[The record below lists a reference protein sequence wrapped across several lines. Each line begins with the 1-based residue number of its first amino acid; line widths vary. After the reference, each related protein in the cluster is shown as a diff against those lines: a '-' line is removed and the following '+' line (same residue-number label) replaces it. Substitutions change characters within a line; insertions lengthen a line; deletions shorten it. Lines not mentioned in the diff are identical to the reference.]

1 MGKTIII
8 SNRLPVQLQISNGG
22 ITAVPSVGG
31 LATGMKSVHS
41 GGDSLW
47 IGWSGLTDEEIPEE
61 LADDID
67 SALAEHGSS
76 KVKLTADEVDGF
88 YYGFS
93 NRTIWPLFHY
103 FLEYSE
109 FELAS
114 WETYKKVNQKFADA
128 ILQKSEDD
136 DIIWVH
142 DYQLMLVPQMVREKR
157 PNIAIGFFLHIPFP
171 SYEIFR
177 TMPWR
182 EEVLQGLLGA
192 DLIGFHTY
200 DYERHFLSSVRRL
213 LGLEVS
219 FNEIYLEN
227 RVIKADSFPMG
238 IDYKK
243 FRDAALEHKKRDPEK
258 LSELQ
263 KRLNK
268 HKAAD
273 PEAKFFLSIDRLDY
287 SKGIAKRLNAFEYFL
302 NKYPQYKEKV
312 RLIILAVPSRSN
324 VPQYQ
329 LLKREIDELV
339 GRINGEFSTVSWTP
353 IWYFYRSMPFE
364 NLIDLYTSSDIAWLT
379 PLRDGMNLVAK
390 EYIATRTD
398 QTGVLILSEMAGS
411 ANEMNESLLINPNN
425 FEQIADAL
433 FEAIN
438 MPKEEQQAR
447 NELLQKRLE
456 RYDVERWANDFMNSL
471 RGQKDRDAANVSKRM
486 TDSRLSTVLEEYR
499 KAKKRLLFLDYD
511 GTLAGFHNDP
521 QKAGPDEELYKLL
534 DALKEQPGTVLFI
547 ISGRDKDTFT
557 RWFLPKKYN
566 MIVEHGVWISRD
578 GEDFKLLENVKNDW
592 MDKIRPVLESFV
604 DRTPGSFI
612 EEKNYSLAWHYRKTD
627 PDFGNLRATELSTVL
642 TSLIGTDDLS
652 VLNGNKVME
661 VKSSNVNK
669 GRASMRM
676 LGENDYD
683 FVFAIGDD
691 WTDEFMF
698 QELPE
703 STVTVKVGR
712 QKTSAKYF
720 VENTMKV
727 RELFEIVYKS
737 INLGQ
742 TLNDEKIALRKYL
755 LSGHNDVCPTE
766 H

>member
-8 SNRLPVQLQISNGG
+8 SNRLPVQLQISNGT
-22 ITAVPSVGG
+22 INAIPSVGG

-47 IGWSGLTDEEIPEE
+47 IGWSGLTDEEIPEK
-61 LADDID
+61 LAPKID

-76 KVKLTADEVDGF
+76 KVRLTEAEVEGF
-88 YYGFS
+88 YFGFS

-109 FELAS
+109 FELDS
-114 WETYKKVNQKFADA
+114 WNIYKAVNQKFADA
-128 ILQKSEDD
+128 ILEKSNEDD
-136 DIIWVH
+136 TIWIH

-177 TMPWR
+177 TLPWR

-219 FNEIYLEN
+219 FNDIYLDN
-227 RVIKADSFPMG
+227 RIIKVDSFPMG

-243 FRDAALEHKKRDPEK
+243 FSEAAKEHQKNTSDQQ
-258 LSELQ
+258 SDLQ
-263 KRLNK
+263 QRLNN
-268 HKAAD
+268 HKRSTPD
-273 PEAKFFLSIDRLDY
+273 AKLILSIDRLDY

-324 VPQYQ
+324 VPQYK
-329 LLKREIDELV
+329 LLKKEIDELV
-339 GRINGEFSTVSWTP
+339 GRINGDFSTVSWTP
-353 IWYFYRSMPFE
+353 IWYFYRSVPFE

-390 EYIATRTD
+390 EYVATRTD
-398 QTGVLILSEMAGS
+398 KTGVLILSEMAGS

-433 FEAIN
+433 VEAIN
-438 MPKEEQQAR
+438 MPIEEQKAR
-447 NELLQKRLE
+447 NTHLQKRLK
-456 RYDVERWANDFMNSL
+456 RYNVEKWANDFMTSL
-471 RGQKDRDAANVSKRM
+471 NAQKDRESLNVSKRL
-486 TDSRLSTVLEEYR
+486 TESRLTTVLEEFS
-499 KAKKRLLFLDYD
+499 KAKKRILFLDYD
-511 GTLAGFHNDP
+511 GTLSGFHVDP
-521 QKAGPDEELYKLL
+521 QKASPDKELYQLL
-534 DALKEQPGTVLFI
+534 DSLNALKNTEVYLV
-547 ISGRDKDTFT
+547 SGRDKETFSK
-557 RWFLPKKYN
+557 WFLPKKYN
-566 MIVEHGVWISRD
+566 MIAEHGVWISEK
-578 GEDFKLLENVKNDW
+578 GKDFRMLENVKNDW

-627 PDFGNLRATELSTVL
+627 PDFGTLRASELNTVL
-642 TSLIGTDDLS
+642 TSLIANDDLS
-652 VLNGNKVME
+652 ILNGNKVME
-661 VKSSNVNK
+661 IKSSNVNK
-669 GRASMRM
+669 GRATLRV
-676 LGENDYD
+676 LDEDDYD
-683 FVFAIGDD
+683 FAFAIGDD

-712 QKTSAKYF
+712 QKTQARYFIDNIKY
-720 VENTMKV
+720 V
-727 RELFEIVYKS
+727 R
-737 INLGQ
+737 NL
-742 TLNDEKIALRKYL
+742 LKRFID
-755 LSGHNDVCPTE
+755 
-766 H
+766 